1 MESHYFCNMFLRKP
15 LHILLAFFV
24 LISQQGFA
32 FRVHYCGD
40 SIASVQLAGIAQSH
54 SDEEGCCG
62 EMEAYSNCCSTKTIA
77 LAKKASDYTLFQ
89 PAFSAVFVLPSPCF
103 YLPTGFLLSSTPS
116 APVFSYYHWEPHA
129 PSLFKLYSQ
138 YLLYDR
144 F

>member
-1 MESHYFCNMFLRKP
+1 MFLRKP

-77 LAKKASDYTLFQ
+77 LAKKASDYTFFQ
-89 PAFSAVFVLPSPCF
+89 PAVATVFVLPSSQIQAVSN
-103 YLPTGFLLSSTPS
+103 YIIS
-116 APVFSYYHWEPHA
+116 ATRSAVVIPYYQCESHA
-129 PSLFKLYSQ
+129 PPLFKLYSQ
-138 YLLYDR
+138 YLFYDR